1 MVTLTC
7 LKLVWRLSEFAFL
20 CVYFGGRT
28 FLFCGGNMYWIF
40 LLPLLIVGGVIYLI
54 ISISETRC
62 QNCHKLFALK
72 ETNRTLIK
80 KEKTSKIE
88 RHYNYNKK
96 GQRTSSR
103 DVRVYGTCFTYHVTY
118 ICKHCGRT
126 TTKTEHKDVY

>member
-1 MVTLTC
+1 ML
-7 LKLVWRLSEFAFL
+7 
-20 CVYFGGRT
+20 
-28 FLFCGGNMYWIF
+28 WIF